1 MNEREFDQLL
11 YQGAA
16 QIPSE
21 ALPDQPPQPWRKPM
35 SFICWGLALS
45 SFSLNFF
52 YLNYLLPAV
61 GVVLLWL
68 GFRMLRRTNSALR
81 FAWVIATLL
90 TIFRL
95 SVTVLQATPLSPK
108 LTSGLGVVLFLT
120 ETFLTWL
127 LYIGLWQGLKEVF
140 RSAGLPP
147 KTRAAGFLVLWYSIL
162 VPLAWLEV
170 QGFLLVLPMILLWIV
185 ILICLYRTGHGLDEA
200 GYTITPVSVHL
211 SNRHCLALWLGIPAA
226 AILLFMFCFQR
237 LPMDVSEAEL
247 PSTAQSELREELTEL
262 GFPEALLAD
271 LTDQEVEKLQGARY
285 IEATGLSSAN
295 DENDELEKL
304 ADGFVMVVFPDDRLQ
319 FYYWF
324 SWTEEPEHR
333 LMDGIEVDP
342 FHQSGYLTHISKDH
356 LQGRL
361 LWEEDGRTLQA
372 TLSGERAQNYWWTA
386 GPFTS
391 AHSAHDIY
399 SVDFSLPKNGTN
411 IRGYVAWQA
420 HPTHPSQR
428 LNFNSYAGY
437 THQISLFNYPWQTP
451 SDYEHT
457 SRISSD
463 LRFPQHQSLV
473 LFQYPGYSTEE

>member
-16 QIPSE
+16 QIPSD
-21 ALPDQPPQPWRKPM
+21 ALPVQPPQPWRKPM
-35 SFICWGLALS
+35 SFICGGLALS

-52 YLNYLLPAV
+52 FLNYVLPAV

-108 LTSGLGVVLFLT
+108 LTSGLGIVLFLIGA
-120 ETFLTWL
+120 FLTWL
-127 LYIGLWQGLKEVF
+127 LYVALWQGLKEVF
-140 RSAGLPP
+140 RSAGQPP
-147 KTRAAGFLVLWYSIL
+147 KTRAAGFLVLWYSIM

-170 QGFLLVLPMILLWIV
+170 QGILLVLPILLLWIV
-185 ILICLYRTGHGLDEA
+185 ILVCLYRTSHALDEA
-200 GYTITPVSVHL
+200 GYGIVPVSVRL
-211 SNRHCLALWLGIPAA
+211 SNRLSVILWLGITAGS
-226 AILLFMFCFQR
+226 ILLSMLCFQH
-237 LPMDVSEAEL
+237 LPMDITEAEL
-247 PSTAQSELREELTEL
+247 PSSSQTELREELTAL
-262 GFPEALLAD
+262 GFPEELLAD
-271 LTDQEVEKLQGARY
+271 LTDEEVEQLKDAKY
-285 IEATGLSSAN
+285 IEVSSSGPGH
-295 DENDELEKL
+295 DLGRDIDKL
-304 ADGFVMVVFPDDRLQ
+304 ADGFVMVVLPDDILQ

-324 SWTEEPEHR
+324 SWTEEPESR
-333 LMDGIEVDP
+333 FMDGIEIDA
-342 FHQSGYLTHISKDH
+342 FRQSGYLTRIFKDY

-372 TLSGERAQNYWWTA
+372 TLSGEPIQNYWWTA

-391 AHSAHDIY
+391 AQSEHDVY

-411 IRGYVAWQA
+411 IRGYVTWQA
-420 HPTHPSQR
+420 RPTRPSQW

-437 THQISLFNYPWQTP
+437 THQVSLFNYPWQTP

-457 SRISSD
+457 YHISND